1 MEERWK
7 EWQTNKNPEVLLS
20 FCMRLLFCMHPQF
33 PQVWTAPHSHAAGAP
48 GLWSYCAR
56 GFWGYAEYGMSSTLV
71 YCLHAND
78 EWNHPNIFH
87 LHCLIHKTSNLRI
100 QVDYFSYIMHVASC
114 HSEMWRKQSSRL
126 KVEWWNWLLE
136 TTQWWVADSQN
147 RLNIARTQDWNLL

>member
-1 MEERWK
+1 MFFHHIMTVSFKILIIGLSLVEERWK

-33 PQVWTAPHSHAAGAP
+33 PQVWTAPHSHAAVAP

-78 EWNHPNIFH
+78 EWNHPNIFQS
-87 LHCLIHKTSNLRI
+87 HCLIHKTSNLQI
-100 QVDYFSYIMHVASC
+100 QVDYFSYLMLC
-114 HSEMWRKQSSRL
+114 M
-126 KVEWWNWLLE
+126 LLLSILRCE
-136 TTQWWVADSQN
+136 GNKALVWK
-147 RLNIARTQDWNLL
+147 